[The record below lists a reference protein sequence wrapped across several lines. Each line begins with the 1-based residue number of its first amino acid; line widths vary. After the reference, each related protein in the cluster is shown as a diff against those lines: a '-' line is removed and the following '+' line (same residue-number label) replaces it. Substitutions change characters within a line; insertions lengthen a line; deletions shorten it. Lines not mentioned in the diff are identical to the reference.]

1 MGIDRRTKQA
11 IEFLDALDE
20 ADFSKIEE
28 LVNSGA
34 CSFNRATPVEDWNWL
49 HSTLMDFNQEMPP
62 RESIEYL
69 IDKGVDVNAQDCYCM
84 TPLHYAMRKKNV
96 GAAMALLEAGANPN
110 AANLK
115 NIIPLAYINGQPE
128 ELDLLQLMLNKGG
141 NVHFYNGYE
150 TILEGVKEH
159 SLTNKKLLPV
169 VDMMQ
174 RQANK

>member
-1 MGIDRRTKQA
+1 MGIDKKTEQA

-20 ADFSKIEE
+20 ADFNKIDE
-28 LVNSGA
+28 LVDSGA
-34 CSFNRATPVEDWNWL
+34 CSFDRTTESEKWNWL
-49 HSTLMDFNQEMPP
+49 HSTLIDFHKEMPP
-62 RESIEYL
+62 RKSIEYL

-96 GAAMALLEAGANPN
+96 GAAMALLEAGAYPN

-174 RQANK
+174 RHANK